1 MRSARACS
9 SRTRTRRRASGFPA
23 RGTGGATDEAGTF
36 SGDHRIV
43 SSYAV
48 LWSEPRQDVE
58 TGKLELEPTG
68 LRFEGS
74 HGRRPARVHRLGYG
88 EIERVRIG
96 HQVQERLRG
105 RPSVV
110 LDLAAGGGPLRIGLV
125 DAPGVRSELADEL
138 TRLSAKTG

>member
-1 MRSARACS
+1 
-9 SRTRTRRRASGFPA
+9 
-23 RGTGGATDEAGTF
+23 
-36 SGDHRIV
+36 V

-96 HQVQERLRG
+96 HQVQERLCG

-110 LDLAAGGGPLRIGLV
+110 LDLAAGGPLRIGIV

-138 TRLSAKTG
+138 TRRAEASGDAKTSLAKTP

>member
-1 MRSARACS
+1 MKPRTHAAIMRY
-9 SRTRTRRRASGFPA
+9 
-23 RGTGGATDEAGTF
+23 
-36 SGDHRIV
+36 V

-48 LWSEPRQDVE
+48 LWSEPRQEVE
-58 TGKLELEPTG
+58 TGKLELEPSG

-74 HGRRPARVHRLGYG
+74 HGRRPARVHRVSYG

-96 HQVQERLRG
+96 HQVQERIGG

-110 LDLAAGGGPLRIGLV
+110 LDLAAGGPLRIGFV

-138 TRLSAKTG
+138 TRLAADA